1 MMYET
6 AALPPAAARLV
17 PQVSALRPSPALDA
31 MEAGYDYAFRK
42 GLIER

>member
-6 AALPPAAARLV
+6 AALQPATARFV
-17 PQVSALRPSPALDA
+17 PQLVLYSPSPALDA